1 MFSKIRKYIF
11 NSQFDDSETEELYEV
26 IVSLSRNSSLYKR
39 GGVPDSLDGR
49 YELIVLHT
57 HLVIKKLIVNGKQG
71 KNVSQKLF
79 NTMVKDFDN
88 SLRELGVGDLSVGK
102 KVKK

>member
-11 NSQFDDSETEELYEV
+11 NSQFDSETEELYEV

-57 HLVIKKLIVNGKQG
+57 HLVIKKLIVN
-71 KNVSQKLF
+71 
-79 NTMVKDFDN
+79 
-88 SLRELGVGDLSVGK
+88 
-102 KVKK
+102 